1 MLEFKK
7 FLINKYYLY
16 PFFQKKIR
24 IKFSLEADKG
34 IEGIILDEDK
44 EFFYIKTK
52 ENKIKKI
59 KKKSHIFLI
68 YLDNEWRE
76 IWGDFILF
84 NPLERIKKLKKYL

>member
-16 PFFQKKIR
+16 PFFMKKIKV
-24 IKFSLEADKG
+24 KFSLEADK
-34 IEGIILDEDK
+34 IEGIVLDEDK
-44 EFFYIKTK
+44 DFFYIKTK
-52 ENKIKKI
+52 KKEIKKI
-59 KKKSHIFLI
+59 KKRSHIFLI

-84 NPLERIKKLKKYL
+84 NPLDRIKKLKKYL